1 MKKIHSL
8 LFSATLLMGVAAH
21 AQVRVEIAG
30 VSGTQIPV
38 AVAAFADE
46 SLAPEQVSAII
57 RADLERSGVFKVID
71 ARQAISDTSNVDLGA
86 FKASGADA
94 LVVGSV
100 SRLADGR
107 FQVRYKLLDTVKQT
121 QLSQLSDAVGA
132 RNTRLEGH
140 RIADDVYEKL
150 TGVRG
155 IFSTRLSYVK
165 VNPAGGNH
173 SYELVVADAD
183 GENEQVAA
191 YGRESIISPAWS
203 PDGTKVAYVSF
214 EKRKPIIYVQN
225 LVTGQRAI
233 IANEKG
239 SNSAP
244 SWSPDGTRLALS
256 LSKTGN
262 TQVFIVNADGSGMHR
277 VTNGTGIDTEPQFS
291 ADGQSIYFVSDRS
304 GGPQIYKMSVN
315 GGQPTRITFKGSYN
329 ISPRV
334 SPDGKTL
341 AWISQRD
348 GVFSLYAMDLAS
360 GQEQRL
366 ADGATEP
373 SFSPNGKYI
382 MYANKGGGRA
392 SLAVVS
398 VDGRVKQR
406 LSTQAGNIKE
416 PSWGPFMK

>member
-1 MKKIHSL
+1 MKKLHTL

-21 AQVRVEIAG
+21 AQLKVEIAG
-30 VSGTQIPV
+30 VGSNQIPV

-46 SLAPEQVSAII
+46 SVAPEQVSAII

-71 ARQAISDTSNVDLGA
+71 ARQTISDTANIDLAA

-100 SRLADGR
+100 QRLADGR
-107 FQVRYKLLDTVKQT
+107 FQVRYKLLDTVKKA
-121 QLSQLSDAVGA
+121 QLSQLSDAVAA

-155 IFSTRLSYVK
+155 IFSTRITYVK
-165 VNPAGGNH
+165 QDPAARD
-173 SYELVVADAD
+173 YKLVVADAD
-183 GENEQVAA
+183 GEGEQVAA
-191 YGRESIISPAWS
+191 HGREPIISPSWS

-214 EKRKPIIYVQN
+214 ETRKPVIFVQN
-225 LVTGQRAI
+225 LVTGQRTVV
-233 IANEKG
+233 ANFKG
-239 SNSAP
+239 NNSAP
-244 SWSPDGTRLALS
+244 SWSPDGTKLAVGLTKDS
-256 LSKTGN
+256 N
-262 TQVFIVNADGSGMHR
+262 IYQVYIVNADGSGVR
-277 VTNGTGIDTEPQFS
+277 RLTNSNNIDTEPQFS
-291 ADGQSIYFVSDRS
+291 ADGQMIYFTSDRS

-315 GGQPTRITFKGSYN
+315 GGQATRVTFNGSYN
-329 ISPRV
+329 ISPRI

-348 GVFSLYAMDLAS
+348 GGFSLYAMDLAS

-382 MYANKGGGRA
+382 MYATRGGGRTA
-392 SLAVVS
+392 LAVVS

-406 LSTQAGNIKE
+406 LSTQAGNIRE